1 LTVNGSRFVS
11 GAGVLW
17 NGSALSTTFVSATQL
32 EASVPACRISFAGS
46 ASVMATNP
54 DGTASNVVNFA
65 INPSAAQSAVL
76 VGWWR
81 FGEISG
87 TAVADSSGCGNNGT
101 LTGTFSRVQGQV
113 SPDAIFFAGTSYVNN
128 NQPGVGF
135 PTGTT
140 PRTLTAWI
148 KLPAKLATTA
158 QILEQQDGYNMYIN
172 SGVLES
178 GITGITRVDDGAW
191 HHVVSV
197 YNGPGANWSL
207 YVDGQLDQ
215 VGTATDPSNTSPVN
229 WRIGQSLNGTSSF
242 PGIIDEVRYYNRAL
256 STSEIQ
262 AIVIG
267 DGGKLAPAPVSVSQM
282 SNITTCT
289 PNPGITKMNY
299 GDVSNCSVGVVGE
312 TQTFQFQGN
321 AGDMVW
327 FNVLRTSTNSIH
339 CYQVTDPD
347 GIQGSL
353 TCVPYNFF
361 GNAQDLVQEQF
372 LTKPGTYTIQVSGQ
386 AATFPFSLGLKRET
400 PLPQQIPQLTF
411 GRAAQAELITPFDWH
426 YYSVNGT
433 AGDKVSVTLNRT
445 TTNAQHCLSIYAPS
459 GEVAFDQ
466 CAPYNFFGN
475 PVTVSTTLSL
485 TQSGGYVFRVSDID
499 NLTAFDYSFTVS
511 CVGTCSNTPVPPPP
525 QVCSYSLSPPS
536 ELLSDA
542 AAGGVVGITAPVGCP
557 WTVSSSA
564 SFLTI
569 TTAAS
574 GGGPDTI
581 GFVVGPNTNAAAQ
594 TAVITV
600 AGQTSTITQ
609 LGTAP
614 LLSVT
619 PNPLVFNV
627 QAGSQTNSNILL
639 NVFTNLT
646 ALSFTASATM
656 TLVPALNWL
665 TVSSASGSAPTTIAV
680 TVNASVLPPGTFTGS
695 VTIKASTASPNQIVI
710 PVTVNV
716 PSTGAAVLSVS
727 ATPITFSLAVGG
739 SSALVQRTVSNTG
752 AGFLSFTASVDPA
765 YPAAWL
771 TVTPSGGSVSVAT
784 PDTLLISASPGSLA
798 AGTYGSD
805 ILVSGN
811 GTVVHIPVTMTIG
824 PAGAQILLSQVGLS
838 FIGVAGAGNPSPQTF
853 GILNS
858 GVGSLDWT
866 AAATTLSG
874 GNWLQLNTTSGTVN
888 RPLLDVSLLTVSV
901 NISALSPGDYYGKI
915 VIAGDALNS
924 GQLVTVLCSV
934 LPSGSDPGPEVRPSG
949 LIFIGPPGG
958 KPAPQPVGITNLIA
972 QSVSFTSTP
981 LTLDGAKWLG
991 QSPVN
996 ATVAPNVPGTM
1007 NVQSDDT
1014 NLPAGVLRGVVT
1026 LLFQDGTSTNVNV
1039 LNVVAAGASAGGSAV
1054 GETAWLALHPRAS
1067 SCSSPNLEVQF
1078 ISFQTGFQ
1086 ATLGK
1091 PATVSVKVVDDCGNP
1106 LVPASGAG
1114 TSVTASFSNGDP
1126 GLTLVSEGGGQWS
1139 GTWIP
1144 SQLPA
1149 SGTAAIVT
1157 VHAAFVSL
1165 GSQVTLQTGT
1175 NQVTGTLLS
1184 GTAPSSGSAINM
1196 ASLALSAPA
1205 GAGSLISIFGTNMA
1219 SQSGTAP
1226 SLPLPTDIEGTEV
1239 LLGGVSLPLLYSS
1252 AGQIN
1257 AQIPYDIS
1265 PNTQQQLVV
1274 QSGGAVSVPVLYSV
1288 AAAQPGIFTQ
1298 NLQGTGQ
1305 GVILDSGELRYA
1317 EPGTPAARGET
1328 VVIYCT
1334 GLGAVT
1340 PAVQPGAPAPYPFAT
1355 AVNPVSVSIGGVSA
1369 QVTFAGLT
1377 PGYAGLYQ
1385 VNAVVPAGVAV
1396 GNAVPVTVTVAGQA
1410 SNVVTMAVQ

>member
-1 LTVNGSRFVS
+1 
-11 GAGVLW
+11 
-17 NGSALSTTFVSATQL
+17 
-32 EASVPACRISFAGS
+32 
-46 ASVMATNP
+46 
-54 DGTASNVVNFA
+54 
-65 INPSAAQSAVL
+65 
-76 VGWWR
+76 
-81 FGEISG
+81 
-87 TAVADSSGCGNNGT
+87 
-101 LTGTFSRVQGQV
+101 V
-113 SPDAIFFAGTSYVNN
+113 SPDAISFGGQSYVSNAKAAVN
-128 NQPGVGF
+128 F

-140 PRTLTAWI
+140 PRTMTAWI
-148 KLPAKLATTA
+148 KIPAMVTSSGDILNHGGYTMSISSGGTLQTGFTA
-158 QILEQQDGYNMYIN
+158 VQT
-172 SGVLES
+172 
-178 GITGITRVDDGAW
+178 GITGITRVDDGVW
-191 HHVVSV
+191 HHVAGV

-215 VGTATDPSNTSPVN
+215 IGTAADPSTSPGAY
-229 WRIGQSLNGTSSF
+229 WRIGQSF
-242 PGIIDEVRYYNRAL
+242 PGVIDEVRYYSHAL

-262 AIVIG
+262 SIVVG
-267 DGGKLAPAPVSVSQM
+267 DGGELAPVPVSVSQTV
-282 SNITTCT
+282 NATTCT

-299 GDVSNCSVGVVGE
+299 GDLSYCSIGAAGE

-327 FNVLRTSTNSIH
+327 FNVLRTSTNNGQ

-347 GIQGSL
+347 GIQGGL
-353 TCVPYNFF
+353 TCAACCW
-361 GNAQDLVQEQF
+361 AQDLVQQQF
-372 LTKPGTYTIQVSGQ
+372 LTKTGTYTVQVSGQ
-386 AATFPFSLGLKRET
+386 ASTFPFSLGLKRET
-400 PLPQQIPQLTF
+400 PLPQQIPQLTY
-411 GRAAQAELITPFDWH
+411 GRAALAELMTPFDWH
-426 YYSVNGT
+426 YYSLYGT
-433 AGDKVSVTLNRT
+433 AGDKLSVSLNRLT
-445 TTNAQHCLSIYAPS
+445 ANAGHCLSVFAPS
-459 GEVAFDQ
+459 GQSLFNS
-466 CAPYNFFGN
+466 CAACCYA
-475 PVTVSTTLSL
+475 VTVSATLSL
-485 TQSGGYVFRVSDID
+485 TQSGGYVFVVSDSD
-499 NLTAFDYSFTVS
+499 NLTSFDYSLAVS
-511 CVGTCSNTPVPPPP
+511 CVGTCSNSPVAPPP
-525 QVCSYSLSPPS
+525 QVCNYYLSPPS
-536 ELLSDA
+536 ELLSPA
-542 AAGGVVGITAPVGCP
+542 AAGGVLGITAPMGCP

-569 TTAAS
+569 TTSQS
-574 GGGPDTI
+574 GGGSDTI
-581 GFVVGPNTNAAAQ
+581 GFVVAANTAAASQ
-594 TAVITV
+594 TAVVSV

-614 LLSVT
+614 LLQVT
-619 PNPLVFNV
+619 PNPLVYNV
-627 QAGSQTNSNILL
+627 QAGSQTTTSIPLS
-639 NVFTNLT
+639 VFTNL
-646 ALSFTASATM
+646 ASLPYTASVTM
-656 TLVPALNWL
+656 NLASGLNWL
-665 TVSSASGSAPTTIAV
+665 TISSASGSAPTTIAA
-680 TVNASVLPPGTFTGS
+680 TVNPAVLPPGTFTGS
-695 VTIKASTASPNQIVI
+695 VTIKAPTASPNQIVI

-739 SSALVQRTVSNTG
+739 TSALVQRTVSNTG

-765 YPAAWL
+765 FPAAWL
-771 TVTPSGGSVSVAT
+771 TVTPSGGSVSVAA

-824 PAGAQILLSQVGLS
+824 VAGAQILLSQVGLS

-858 GVGSLDWT
+858 GVGSLQWT
-866 AAATTLSG
+866 ATATTLSG

-934 LPSGSDPGPEVRPSG
+934 LPSGSNPGPEVRPSG

-958 KPAPQPVGITNLIA
+958 KPASQPVGITNLIA
-972 QSVSFTSTP
+972 QPVSFTSTP

-1007 NVQSDDT
+1007 NVQSDNT
-1014 NLPAGVLRGVVT
+1014 SLPAGVLRGVVT

-1039 LNVVAAGASAGGSAV
+1039 LNVVAPTGGSAGGAAV
-1054 GETAWLALHPRAS
+1054 GDAAS
-1067 SCSSPNLEVQF
+1067 LVFVPEAASCQSPNLQVQF
-1078 ISFQTGFQ
+1078 VSLESGFQ

-1091 PATVSVKVVDDCGNP
+1091 PATVSVKVVDNCGNP
-1106 LVPASGAG
+1106 LVPANG
-1114 TSVTASFSNGDP
+1114 TATPVTASFSNGDP
-1126 GLTLVSEGGGQWS
+1126 ELQLVSEGGGQWS

-1144 SQLPA
+1144 SQLPG
-1149 SGTAAIVT
+1149 SGSAAIVT

-1175 NQVTGTLLS
+1175 NQVTGTLIS

-1196 ASLALSAPA
+1196 ASLAPSAPA
-1205 GAGSLISIFGTNMA
+1205 GAGSLISIFGTNLA

-1226 SLPLPTDIEGTEV
+1226 SLPLPTSIEGTEV

-1305 GVILDSGELRYA
+1305 GVIMDSGELRYA

-1355 AVNPVSVSIGGVSA
+1355 TVNPVSVSIGGVSA
-1369 QVTFAGLT
+1369 QVAFAGLT

-1385 VNAVVPAGVAV
+1385 VNAVVPAAVAV
-1396 GNAVPVTVTVAGQA
+1396 GNAVPVTVTVAGQT